1 MPQQQKKK
9 GKKRKTNAGSKSDLF
24 FTNYQICSELTAEV
38 ILFINDGKCSF
49 ANVAAAQFFDCQM
62 EDLVD
67 KDLGKLFPEKE
78 KKVLEEKITAK
89 IEEPFE
95 MALFDRAGEKHYV
108 RIIVHFPKKKEK
120 IMPQQIIT
128 IQDITEY
135 KNVLNRL
142 HNSEEIYRS
151 IVENSVEGMIIVD
164 ENYRFIFVN
173 DEMAKILKSTREEL
187 IGRDFREFITGESLE
202 IVSDRYKRRQRGED
216 VPKRYEIE
224 VTGTDG
230 EKRRILLSST
240 IYHDSEGNV
249 RTISLLLDITEKK
262 KAEEK
267 LLQSEK
273 KFRLIF
279 ENSLDAIFWAD
290 AETETIINCNKAAEK
305 LLERKREEII
315 GKAQTFLHPQSKKK
329 FYSEMFHRHLE
340 EGGEIE
346 DEGEVETKTGKII
359 PVKVT
364 ATIVHVGGKSIIQGI
379 FKDITKQKRAEEQLR
394 KLNEEL
400 EQRVL
405 ERTHQLQELNKE
417 LEAFAY
423 SVSHDLRAPLRSI
436 SGFSR
441 IVIDEWS
448 DQLNEK
454 GRDYLHRIEN
464 ASIQMEKLIN
474 GLLGLSRLTR
484 TELHFSEVDLSTIA
498 KQHLA
503 KLQQEEPKR
512 NVKTNVEEGIKVHG
526 DKQLLEIMLWN
537 LLENAWKF
545 TKNKTPAE
553 ITFGKEQKDGKT
565 IYYVR
570 DNGAGFNMNYKEK
583 LFQVFQR
590 LHSTKEFPGIG
601 IGLANVQRIVKK
613 HGGEIWA
620 ESKEGEGTTFY
631 FSLN

>member
-9 GKKRKTNAGSKSDLF
+9 GKKPKTSAGSKSDLF
-24 FTNYQICSELTAEV
+24 STNCQICSELTSEV

-49 ANVAAAQFFDCQM
+49 ANVAAANFFDCQI
-62 EDLVD
+62 EDLIG
-67 KDLGKLFPEKE
+67 KDLGQLFPEKE
-78 KKVLEEKITAK
+78 KKVLKEKITAK

-95 MALFDRAGEKHYV
+95 MTLFDRAGEKHYI

-120 IMPQQIIT
+120 IIPQQIIT
-128 IQDITEY
+128 IQDITGY
-135 KNVLNRL
+135 KKVLNRL

-173 DEMAKILKSTREEL
+173 DEMAKILKNTREKL
-187 IGRDFREFITGESLE
+187 IGRDFREFLTDESLK
-202 IVSDRYKRRQRGED
+202 IVSDRYKRRQKGED

-224 VTGTDG
+224 VTRTDG

-249 RTISLLLDITEKK
+249 RTVSLLLDITEKK

-267 LLQSEK
+267 LLQSER

-290 AETETIINCNKAAEK
+290 AETDTIINCNKAAEK

-315 GKAQTFLHPQSKKK
+315 GKAQTFLHPQSKK
-329 FYSEMFHRHLE
+329 FYSEMFHQYLE
-340 EGGEIE
+340 VGGEIE
-346 DEGEVETKTGKII
+346 EEGEVETKTGKII
-359 PVKVT
+359 PVIIT
-364 ATIVHVGGKSIIQGI
+364 ATIVRVDGKSIIQGI

-405 ERTHQLQELNKE
+405 ERTRQLQELNKE

-441 IVIDEWS
+441 IVIDECS
-448 DQLNEK
+448 EQLNGK
-454 GRDYLHRIEN
+454 SRDYLHRIEN

-474 GLLGLSRLTR
+474 GLLELSRLTR

-503 KLQQEEPKR
+503 KLQQEEPKH
-512 NVKTNVEEGIKVHG
+512 NVKINVEEGIKVHG
-526 DKQLLEIMLWN
+526 DKQLLETMLWN

-601 IGLANVQRIVKK
+601 IGLANVRRIVKK

-631 FSLN
+631 FHLD